1 MAPVAPGQ
9 LLLLPFLLAVAPHFT
24 SGDSLKWQFGYFSD
38 AKCEEGLGEQT
49 TPVKQSVYGNCM
61 TFEVDGGHVS
71 YRISRNT
78 THPSASCLI
87 DEAGW
92 ITNLEEYPASGCG
105 NVTTAIHRTGIYKD
119 GVCSSV
125 GGFFQKLNCNAKA
138 EDMPPREPWIR
149 SSWWWP
155 LLMACACCLLLAFCA
170 YGVCPVWENKEQKR
184 AVGTV
189 STAGP

>member
-1 MAPVAPGQ
+1 MEEAPA
-9 LLLLPFLLAVAPHFT
+9 ADN
-24 SGDSLKWQFGYFSD
+24 SNNNINYNNNNNSD
-38 AKCEEGLGEQT
+38 NNINEEDGRVHSTAARQH
-49 TPVKQSVYGNCM
+49 VY
-61 TFEVDGGHVS
+61 
-71 YRISRNT
+71 
-78 THPSASCLI
+78 
-87 DEAGW
+87 
-92 ITNLEEYPASGCG
+92 
-105 NVTTAIHRTGIYKD
+105 TAIHRTGIYKD